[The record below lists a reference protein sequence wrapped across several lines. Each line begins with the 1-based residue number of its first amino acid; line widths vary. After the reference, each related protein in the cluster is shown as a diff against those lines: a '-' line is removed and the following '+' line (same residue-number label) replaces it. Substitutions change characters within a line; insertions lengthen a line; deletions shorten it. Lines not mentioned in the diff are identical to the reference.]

1 MKEMFS
7 ELVSE
12 IFVGK
17 YKPMHWKK
25 QGSNFRLITDDGLG
39 KIINFQKS
47 KWSTSDV
54 CDFYINYG
62 LYIELEKEIHNES
75 FFEYECQLRNR
86 TSFLKGEYSITKE
99 TDLIELKNS
108 VLTALEETDT
118 LFDNVKTKDDLIKI
132 LLKGESEYSIN
143 HVNLLNYHTCLLL
156 YKMGYGREI
165 YEKIKD
171 SNSVCFK
178 RLLSVI
184 EQENGINRETNQ
196 IVSINENQL
205 NDLIDRMDNK
215 EVFHRSDESISF
227 QAHREAEKI
236 NDPAAFP
243 ILIKIINDKK
253 TKKKIREHAYYII
266 GKVLVNSFD
275 EEACSFLV
283 NQLSVETDKD
293 ILEIILDSMEDY
305 YLPKGID
312 VTPIVNC
319 SKSDICQVRHSAIR
333 ALGSSSTQISKNA
346 LDYYLNQDDE
356 KKYKEEIILAI
367 RSYGSIG
374 DESDIPRIEKYKKS
388 MNLNIRVAFDSACR
402 NYRFCF
408 RGSNP
413 CKCKYSNDNS

>member
-25 QGSNFRLITDDGLG
+25 QGSDFRFITDDGLG

-47 KWSTSDV
+47 QWNTSEE
-54 CDFYINYG
+54 CNFYINYG
-62 LYIELEKEIHNES
+62 LYIELEKEIHNKT
-75 FFEYECQLRNR
+75 FYEYDCQLRYR
-86 TSFLKGEYSITKE
+86 TSFLKGQYSITKE
-99 TDLIELKNS
+99 TNLIELKNS
-108 VLTALEETDT
+108 ILIALEETD
-118 LFDNVKTKDDLIKI
+118 LFFDSIKTKDDLIKI
-132 LLKGESEYSIN
+132 LIKGESGNSFKEGIQFFS
-143 HVNLLNYHTCLLL
+143 YHTCLLL
-156 YKMGYGREI
+156 YKMGYGSEI

-171 SNSVCFK
+171 SNSVSFK

-184 EQENGINRETNQ
+184 EKENEINRETNQ

-388 MNLNIRVAFDSACR
+388 KNLNIRVASDSALER
-402 NYRFCF
+402 IKF
-408 RGSNP
+408 GI
-413 CKCKYSNDNS
+413 KYQEHNL